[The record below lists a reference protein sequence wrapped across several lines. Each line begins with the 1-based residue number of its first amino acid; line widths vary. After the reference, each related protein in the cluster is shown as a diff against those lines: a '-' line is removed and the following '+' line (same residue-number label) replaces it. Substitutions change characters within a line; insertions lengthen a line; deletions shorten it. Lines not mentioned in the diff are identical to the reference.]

1 VKLDVTVTPQG
12 NMSPDNQEGHKSAR
26 FDPPS
31 FNLVGPEGLPLA
43 QMGQQSYNRIAMDGS
58 NVFNWYSDN
67 DEIQNNVYTFYF
79 LGSGAPGGL

>member
-1 VKLDVTVTPQG
+1 
-12 NMSPDNQEGHKSAR
+12 
-26 FDPPS
+26 
-31 FNLVGPEGLPLA
+31 
-43 QMGQQSYNRIAMDGS
+43 MGQQSYNRIAMDGS